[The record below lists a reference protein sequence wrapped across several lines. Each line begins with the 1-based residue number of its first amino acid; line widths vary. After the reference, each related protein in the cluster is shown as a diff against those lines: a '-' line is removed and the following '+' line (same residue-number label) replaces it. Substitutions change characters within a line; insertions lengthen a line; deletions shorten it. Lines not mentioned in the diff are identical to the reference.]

1 MVSSH
6 YPKGRKMR
14 KSLGVCL
21 LVLLLTG
28 PAVAGEI
35 PNDKPAPPPQSTSAV
50 QEPTTDATTEDGTQG
65 TIQDTVTQ
73 IALEL
78 LAVLPSLL

>member
-1 MVSSH
+1 
-6 YPKGRKMR
+6 MR
-14 KSLGVCL
+14 KTLGICL

-28 PAVAGEI
+28 SAVAGEI
-35 PNDKPAPPPQSTSAV
+35 PNDRPAPPSSPQTSTV
-50 QEPTTDATTEDGTQG
+50 QEPTDALQDPTANGIMGNDTPNSLTE
-65 TIQDTVTQ
+65 